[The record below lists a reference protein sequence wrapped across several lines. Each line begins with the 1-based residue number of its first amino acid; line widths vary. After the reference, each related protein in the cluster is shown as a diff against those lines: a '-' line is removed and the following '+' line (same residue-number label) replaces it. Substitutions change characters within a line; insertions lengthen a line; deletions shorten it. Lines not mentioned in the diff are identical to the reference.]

1 MICFSVQ
8 KFDCLTDRKMKSV
21 VFPALVAGPPPAPP
35 PQAAAWARDAAMM
48 VIVTLALLVYGV
60 LQERIMTV
68 GFGPDRSEVFSSSIF
83 LVLCNRLCTCILAFV
98 FIAATEPNSL
108 PSAPM
113 RSYAAISLTNVIA
126 TSCQYEALKYVS
138 FSLQTL
144 AKSAKALPVMLW
156 GTFFLAKRHKPQD
169 YAHALTITAGCTV
182 FVLAGDI
189 SSRLAADDQA
199 NAFYH
204 AIGALL
210 MLLYLGV
217 DGLTS
222 TWQDLMFKSYS
233 MGICEQ
239 VLYTTMFSTLMS
251 FVAAISMGQLYPSVD
266 FILRNQEALWW
277 ILALSMASAVVQIVI
292 SFTIKRFGAV
302 VFATIMTTRQ
312 FFSVLLSAFVFQ
324 TPLTTGQWVGCAL
337 VFGAL
342 YYKIH
347 ASRKKAKPA
356 SLAIEKDTPRAEEA

>member
-1 MICFSVQ
+1 MKGSLLFPVLAVQ
-8 KFDCLTDRKMKSV
+8 
-21 VFPALVAGPPPAPP
+21 PPAAPP
-35 PQAAAWARDAAMM
+35 ATAAWARDAVMM
-48 VIVTLALLVYGV
+48 AIVTLALLVYGL

-108 PSAPM
+108 PAAPM
-113 RSYAAISLTNVIA
+113 KSYAAVSLTNVIA

-138 FSLQTL
+138 FAVQTL

-156 GTFFLAKRHKPQD
+156 GSFFLGKRHKTQD
-169 YAHALTITAGCTV
+169 YFHALTITAGCTV

-189 SSRLAADDQA
+189 SSRLTAEDQA
-199 NAFYH
+199 NALYH
-204 AIGALL
+204 GIGAIL

-251 FVAAISMGQLYPSVD
+251 FVAAVISGQLYPSVD
-266 FILRNQEALWW
+266 FIIRNQEALWW

-312 FFSVLLSAFVFQ
+312 FFSVLLSSFVFQ
-324 TPLTTGQWVGCAL
+324 TPLTIGQWIGVAL
-337 VFGAL
+337 VFGAI

-347 ASRKKAKPA
+347 VSRKKSRQVIP
-356 SLAIEKDTPRAEEA
+356 LVEKDPLSKVEGL

>member
-1 MICFSVQ
+1 
-8 KFDCLTDRKMKSV
+8 
-21 VFPALVAGPPPAPP
+21 
-35 PQAAAWARDAAMM
+35 MM

-68 GFGPDRSEVFSSSIF
+68 GFGPDRTEVFSSSIF

-113 RSYAAISLTNVIA
+113 QAYASISLTNVIA
-126 TSCQYEALKYVS
+126 TSCQYEALKFVS
-138 FSLQTL
+138 FAVQTL

-156 GTFFLAKRHKPQD
+156 GTFWLGKRHRPQD
-169 YAHALTITAGCTV
+169 YAHALVITAGCTV

-189 SSRLAADDQA
+189 SSRLAADEQA
-199 NAFYH
+199 TAMYH
-204 AIGALL
+204 GIGAIL

-251 FVAAISMGQLYPSVD
+251 FLAAVLSGQLYPSVD
-266 FILRNQEALWW
+266 FILRHQEALW
-277 ILALSMASAVVQIVI
+277 
-292 SFTIKRFGAV
+292 
-302 VFATIMTTRQ
+302 
-312 FFSVLLSAFVFQ
+312 
-324 TPLTTGQWVGCAL
+324 
-337 VFGAL
+337 
-342 YYKIH
+342 
-347 ASRKKAKPA
+347 
-356 SLAIEKDTPRAEEA
+356 